1 MTKRPCNPSHP
12 PRPASKEPRGSRADK
27 AGAPGD
33 SFYSRAL
40 GSDTRKK
47 LIEAHK
53 IKSLDWEMALLRVR
67 LRKLLVQEQTS
78 VDPNDKDTKAQ
89 KRKCE
94 TRILKAIELLI
105 RAYSAKIRASGDSTD
120 PDGKAIENILREAA
134 DTVGLERIPWPSN
147 C

>member
-1 MTKRPCNPSHP
+1 MTTNTRNPSQP
-12 PRPASKEPRGSRADK
+12 QEPASKEPQGDHAQEP
-27 AGAPGD
+27 GAPGD
-33 SFYSRAL
+33 SFYLRAF

-47 LIEAHK
+47 LVEAHK
-53 IKSLDWEMALLRVR
+53 MKSLDWEIALLRVR
-67 LRKLLVQEQTS
+67 LRRLLVQEQRS
-78 VDPNDKDTKAQ
+78 VDAKDKEAQ
-89 KRKCE
+89 GQRSKCE

-105 RAYSAKIRASGDSTD
+105 RAYSARIRASGDSTD